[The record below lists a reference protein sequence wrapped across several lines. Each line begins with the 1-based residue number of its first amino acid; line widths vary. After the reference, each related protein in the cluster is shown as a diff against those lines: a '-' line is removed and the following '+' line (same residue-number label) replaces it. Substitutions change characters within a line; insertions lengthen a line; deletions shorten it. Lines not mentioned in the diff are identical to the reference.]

1 MKARPAHPA
10 LLSLQPTPAAPAAPH
25 GYQYSLSSSRTV
37 PPSCPIPLPRKAR
50 SAREGT
56 ESVQQEPA
64 TPEQGAELCPL
75 PVQPIST
82 FSDSKMGTG
91 FPARPAPWDSQ
102 ALRAFSSFPAASAS
116 QGSHLLPAA
125 SRACLGVP
133 CCRAGTAPARPR
145 QPPCPETCDHS
156 VPFVLS
162 TNNG

>member
-1 MKARPAHPA
+1 M
-10 LLSLQPTPAAPAAPH
+10 
-25 GYQYSLSSSRTV
+25 
-37 PPSCPIPLPRKAR
+37 
-50 SAREGT
+50 
-56 ESVQQEPA
+56 QQEIA

-145 QPPCPETCDHS
+145 QPPVPGDLWPLCAFRSVYKQRLSSGRPGSFGCWILSQPQLYFGKSKIKGLFQHAVGYCRNTTVTLTIETS
-156 VPFVLS
+156 
-162 TNNG
+162 